1 MASQMTETPG
11 SYTTKDMK
19 LDLLP
24 GKYVVAVSGGVDSV
38 VLLAKLVEQ
47 SKSPTVQRSKDKGTR
62 GLSTIDSTSYRLVV
76 AHFDHGIRAD
86 SAKDRLFV
94 EKLASEY
101 SLKFA
106 YDEGKLGA
114 NASEAEAREARYKF
128 LRSVMSRTN
137 SKAIITA
144 HHQDDVIETAI
155 INLLR
160 GTKAKGLSSLKSTT
174 EIIRPLLSLTKAQ
187 IIKYAN
193 DQGLAW
199 REDPSNQDP
208 KYLRNYVRLNLI
220 PKMTLDQ
227 RQQLLEI
234 IKTSADSSREISR
247 LMELLLPEK
256 SQTNRDQ
263 FINLPHAVAKE
274 LVASWLRKQE
284 LNIDQKTVERLV
296 VALKS
301 AKNGARLD
309 INNNFQFIVK
319 NGIIEIQ
326 PGK

>member
-1 MASQMTETPG
+1 MARQMTETPG

-19 LDLLP
+19 LDLPL

-38 VLLAKLVEQ
+38 VLLHLLAQIENEERRMTNDEKKNSAFLIPH
-47 SKSPTVQRSKDKGTR
+47 SPFT
-62 GLSTIDSTSYRLVV
+62 LVV

-94 EKLASEY
+94 EKLVTEY
-101 SLKFA
+101 SLEFA
-106 YDEGKLGA
+106 YDEGKLGV

-128 LRSVMSRTN
+128 LRSVMSRTK
-137 SKAIITA
+137 SEAIVTA

-160 GTKAKGLSSLKSTT
+160 GTKAKGLSSLKSTA

-193 DQGLAW
+193 DQGLTW

-274 LVASWLRKQE
+274 LVASWLRKE
-284 LNIDQKTVERLV
+284 GLNIDQKTVERLV

-301 AKNGARLD
+301 AKNGVRLD
-309 INNNFQFIVK
+309 INKNFQFIVK